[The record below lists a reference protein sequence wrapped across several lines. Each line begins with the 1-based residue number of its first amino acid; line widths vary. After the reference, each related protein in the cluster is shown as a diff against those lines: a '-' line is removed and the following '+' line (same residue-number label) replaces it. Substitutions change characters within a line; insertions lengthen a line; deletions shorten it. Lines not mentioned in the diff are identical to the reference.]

1 MGCGQCSSGGCGAVK
16 AIGQTE
22 KSNHKTVAGCS
33 SGGCSTGGCNKM
45 NAYDWLSNMDVPRS
59 MRYDVVEIKF
69 KGGRKEYFRNANNL
83 DLYTGDFVV
92 CEMASGYHIG
102 SVSLQGELVRLQ
114 MIKKGLKDNDELRK
128 ILRVSTERDLE
139 KHQQAI
145 ARDMPTMYRVR
156 EISKELKLQMKMSDV
171 EFQSDN
177 TKATFYYSAD
187 DRVDFREMIK
197 LLASEFKI
205 RVEMKQISLR
215 QEAARVGGIGSCGRE
230 LCCSTWLTDFRAIP
244 TSAAR
249 YQNLSLNPAK
259 LSGQCGRLKC
269 CLNYELETYLD
280 ALSDIPTVEKPL
292 KTEKGIAVLQKTDIF
307 RRIMWFSY
315 NNDINWHSLPI
326 HQVVEIM
333 KMNEKGILPNSLE
346 DLNLID
352 SIVVD
357 KNAPRNSDL
366 DRLDRKYTDKGKKP
380 QQNSGNKNQQNRPN
394 QPQQNRGNNSPE
406 AAKQEGVVPKNN
418 NQPQNKGGQP
428 QGGSPQ
434 GKPQGNQQ
442 GGSPQKQGN
451 NPQKNNQQ
459 GANNQNRNNA
469 VQPNNPQQ
477 GGPQQGG
484 PQQGG
489 SPQGGQKG
497 ASPQNQ
503 GNNQPRNNPNNNRQ
517 GGSPQG
523 GSPQGGSPQGGQPN
537 QQRQPNQQPR
547 PQQQGGQNPNKQG
560 SPQGGSPQGGNK
572 PQGSPSQGGA
582 QQQGGS
588 PQGGTPQGGKP
599 NPNQNRPNNQGG
611 NQGKPQHP
619 QHKKGGGQNNNPQ
632 NKQGGE
638 KPTPPTE

>member
-22 KSNHKTVAGCS
+22 KSNTKTVAGCS
-33 SGGCSTGGCNKM
+33 SGGCSSGGCNKM

-197 LLASEFKI
+197 FLASEFKI

-366 DRLDRKYTDKGKKP
+366 DRLDKKYTDKGKKP
-380 QQNSGNKNQQNRPN
+380 QQNLGNKNPQNRPN
-394 QPQQNRGNNSPE
+394 QTQQNRGNNSSLGTPQID
-406 AAKQEGVVPKNN
+406 AAKKEVIVPKNN
-418 NQPQNKGGQP
+418 NQQQNRGGSP

-434 GKPQGNQQ
+434 KH
-442 GGSPQKQGN
+442 GN

-459 GANNQNRNNA
+459 GVNNQNRNNS

-484 PQQGG
+484 GF
-489 SPQGGQKG
+489 S
-497 ASPQNQ
+497 QNQ
-503 GNNQPRNNPNNNRQ
+503 GNNQLKSNPNGNKQGNLQNSPQQGGQQRHPNQQPKPQQQGGQNIIKQGNSQ

-523 GSPQGGSPQGGQPN
+523 GS
-537 QQRQPNQQPR
+537 
-547 PQQQGGQNPNKQG
+547 
-560 SPQGGSPQGGNK
+560 
-572 PQGSPSQGGA
+572 
-582 QQQGGS
+582 
-588 PQGGTPQGGKP
+588 PQGGKP

-619 QHKKGGGQNNNPQ
+619 QHKKGSISNNNPQ
-632 NKQGGE
+632 NKQGDE
-638 KPTPPTE
+638 KPTTSNKPNTEQQ

>member
-1 MGCGQCSSGGCGAVK
+1 
-16 AIGQTE
+16 
-22 KSNHKTVAGCS
+22 
-33 SGGCSTGGCNKM
+33 
-45 NAYDWLSNMDVPRS
+45 
-59 MRYDVVEIKF
+59 
-69 KGGRKEYFRNANNL
+69 
-83 DLYTGDFVV
+83 
-92 CEMASGYHIG
+92 
-102 SVSLQGELVRLQ
+102 
-114 MIKKGLKDNDELRK
+114 
-128 ILRVSTERDLE
+128 
-139 KHQQAI
+139 
-145 ARDMPTMYRVR
+145 MPTMYRVR
-156 EISKELKLQMKMSDV
+156 EIAKELKLQMKMSDV

-366 DRLDRKYTDKGKKP
+366 DRLDKKYTDKGKKP
-380 QQNSGNKNQQNRPN
+380 QQNQGNKNQSNR
-394 QPQQNRGNNSPE
+394 QSFPQ
-406 AAKQEGVVPKNN
+406 
-418 NQPQNKGGQP
+418 
-428 QGGSPQ
+428 
-434 GKPQGNQQ
+434 
-442 GGSPQKQGN
+442 QGN
-451 NPQKNNQQ
+451 NPNNRGGGNQPNSARPENNAPKNPNQQ
-459 GANNQNRNNA
+459 GNKTGN
-469 VQPNNPQQ
+469 V
-477 GGPQQGG
+477 
-484 PQQGG
+484 QQGG
-489 SPQGGQKG
+489 SPQGGNPNQKNTQQ
-497 ASPQNQ
+497 AVQNNQNRNNPAQAANKPQGGNPNQ
-503 GNNQPRNNPNNNRQ
+503 GNNQQKNNPNNKQQ
-517 GGSPQG
+517 GGNPNQNRPPQPNKNNQGGFPQGGFPQG
-523 GSPQGGSPQGGQPN
+523 GSPQGEVTKDTT
-537 QQRQPNQQPR
+537 
-547 PQQQGGQNPNKQG
+547 QQGNPN
-560 SPQGGSPQGGNK
+560 QGGN
-572 PQGSPSQGGA
+572 SQ
-582 QQQGGS
+582 
-588 PQGGTPQGGKP
+588 
-599 NPNQNRPNNQGG
+599 QNRPNNQGKKPHHN
-611 NQGKPQHP
+611 NQN
-619 QHKKGGGQNNNPQ
+619 KKGGKPNHNPQ
-632 NKQGGE
+632 NKQGD
-638 KPTPPTE
+638 KPTPPNDGAA

>member
-1 MGCGQCSSGGCGAVK
+1 
-16 AIGQTE
+16 
-22 KSNHKTVAGCS
+22 
-33 SGGCSTGGCNKM
+33 
-45 NAYDWLSNMDVPRS
+45 
-59 MRYDVVEIKF
+59 
-69 KGGRKEYFRNANNL
+69 
-83 DLYTGDFVV
+83 
-92 CEMASGYHIG
+92 
-102 SVSLQGELVRLQ
+102 

-197 LLASEFKI
+197 FLASEFKI

-366 DRLDRKYTDKGKKP
+366 DRLDKKYTDKGKKP
-380 QQNSGNKNQQNRPN
+380 QQNSGNKNHQNRPN
-394 QPQQNRGNNSPE
+394 QPQQNRGNNSPQGTLQGDL
-406 AAKQEGVVPKNN
+406 AKQEFIAPKNN
-418 NQPQNKGGQP
+418 NQQQNK
-428 QGGSPQ
+428 
-434 GKPQGNQQ
+434 

-459 GANNQNRNNA
+459 GVNNQNRNNA

-477 GGPQQGG
+477 GGPKQGGPKQGG

-489 SPQGGQKG
+489 G
-497 ASPQNQ
+497 SPQNQ
-503 GNNQPRNNPNNNRQ
+503 GNNQLKSKPNFNRQ
-517 GGSPQG
+517 GNTQNSPQ
-523 GSPQGGSPQGGQPN
+523 QGG
-537 QQRQPNQQPR
+537 QQRQPNQQ
-547 PQQQGGQNPNKQG
+547 QLGGQNISKQEN
-560 SPQGGSPQGGNK
+560 SQGGSPQGT
-572 PQGSPSQGGA
+572 SL
-582 QQQGGS
+582 
-588 PQGGTPQGGKP
+588 QGGKTKP
-599 NPNQNRPNNQGG
+599 NRPNS
-611 NQGKPQHP
+611 QGKPQHP
-619 QHKKGGGQNNNPQ
+619 QHKKGGGTYNKSQ
-632 NKQGGE
+632 NKQGDE
-638 KPTPPTE
+638 KPTTSNKPDTEQQ

>member
-22 KSNHKTVAGCS
+22 KSNTKTVAGCS

-59 MRYDVVEIKF
+59 MRYDVVEVKF

-156 EISKELKLQMKMSDV
+156 VIAKEMKLQMKMSDV

-366 DRLDRKYTDKGKKP
+366 DRLDKKYTDKGKKP

-394 QPQQNRGNNSPE
+394 QPQQSRGNNN
-406 AAKQEGVVPKNN
+406 A
-418 NQPQNKGGQP
+418 P

-434 GKPQGNQQ
+434 GGSPQVDSTKKQDVVVPKNTNQQPNKPNQQ
-442 GGSPQKQGN
+442 GGQKPN
-451 NPQKNNQQ
+451 NQQKNNQQ

-477 GGPQQGG
+477 GVQ
-484 PQQGG
+484 
-489 SPQGGQKG
+489 PQGGN
-497 ASPQNQ
+497 SPQNQ
-503 GNNQPRNNPNNNRQ
+503 GNNQPNNK
-517 GGSPQG
+517 
-523 GSPQGGSPQGGQPN
+523 QGGQPN
-537 QQRQPNQQPR
+537 QQRQPQQPK
-547 PQQQGGQNPNKQG
+547 PQQGGQNPNKQG
-560 SPQGGSPQGGNK
+560 NKPQGGGQPQRGNQPNDTQGGSPQ
-572 PQGSPSQGGA
+572 QGVKA
-582 QQQGGS
+582 
-588 PQGGTPQGGKP
+588 
-599 NPNQNRPNNQGG
+599 NPNQNRPNNQG
-611 NQGKPQHP
+611 KSQHP
-619 QHKKGGGQNNNPQ
+619 QHKKGSEPNNNPQ

>member
-1 MGCGQCSSGGCGAVK
+1 MNYIYTKMGCGQCSSGGCGAVK

-22 KSNHKTVAGCS
+22 KSNTKTVAGCS
-33 SGGCSTGGCNKM
+33 SGGCSSGGCNKM

-69 KGGRKEYFRNANNL
+69 KGGRKEYFRNTNNY

-114 MIKKGLKDNDELRK
+114 MIKKDLKDNDELHK

-187 DRVDFREMIK
+187 DRIDFREMIK
-197 LLASEFKI
+197 FLASEFKI

-352 SIVVD
+352 SIIVD

-366 DRLDRKYTDKGKKP
+366 DRLDKKYTDKVKKP

-394 QPQQNRGNNSPE
+394 QPQQNRGNNSPHGTPQGDL
-406 AAKQEGVVPKNN
+406 AKQEFIAQKNN
-418 NQPQNKGGQP
+418 NQQKNKGGNP
-428 QGGSPQ
+428 LGGSLQ
-434 GKPQGNQQ
+434 V
-442 GGSPQKQGN
+442 GSPESDSLQKQGN
-451 NPQKNNQQ
+451 NSQKNNQQ
-459 GANNQNRNNA
+459 GVNNQNRNNA
-469 VQPNNPQQ
+469 VQPNNPHQ
-477 GGPQQGG
+477 GGSHQGGDSPQNKGNNQLKSNQNLNKQGNTQNSPQQGG
-484 PQQGG
+484 QQRHPKQQQQGGQNISKQENTQGG
-489 SPQGGQKG
+489 SPQG
-497 ASPQNQ
+497 
-503 GNNQPRNNPNNNRQ
+503 
-517 GGSPQG
+517 
-523 GSPQGGSPQGGQPN
+523 
-537 QQRQPNQQPR
+537 
-547 PQQQGGQNPNKQG
+547 
-560 SPQGGSPQGGNK
+560 
-572 PQGSPSQGGA
+572 
-582 QQQGGS
+582 
-588 PQGGTPQGGKP
+588 TTLQGGKP

-619 QHKKGGGQNNNPQ
+619 QHKKGGVTYNKSQ
-632 NKQGGE
+632 NKQGDE
-638 KPTPPTE
+638 KPTTSNKSDTEQQ

>member
-22 KSNHKTVAGCS
+22 NSNTKTVAGCS
-33 SGGCSTGGCNKM
+33 SGGCSSGGCNKM
-45 NAYDWLSNMDVPRS
+45 NAFDWLSNMDVPRS
-59 MRYDVVEIKF
+59 MRYDMVEVKY
-69 KGGRKEYFRNANNL
+69 KGGRKEYFRNTNNL

-114 MIKKGLKDNDELRK
+114 MIKKGLKDNDEIKK
-128 ILRVSTERDLE
+128 ILRLSTERDLE

-145 ARDMPTMYRVR
+145 ARDTPTMYRVR
-156 EISKELKLQMKMSDV
+156 IIAKELKLQMKMSDV

-292 KTEKGIAVLQKTDIF
+292 KTEKGNAILQKTDIF

-333 KMNEKGILPNSLE
+333 KMNENGILPNSLE

-352 SIVVD
+352 TVVVD

-366 DRLDRKYTDKGKKP
+366 DRLDKKYTDKGKKP
-380 QQNSGNKNQQNRPN
+380 QQFSNGNKNQGNRSN
-394 QPQQNRGNNSPE
+394 TPQQSNIPVNRGSNVAPIE
-406 AAKQEGVVPKNN
+406 GGKQESLQQKNTN
-418 NQPQNKGGQP
+418 NPQKKGGNSQGNTPQN
-428 QGGSPQ
+428 
-434 GKPQGNQQ
+434 
-442 GGSPQKQGN
+442 QGN
-451 NPQKNNQQ
+451 NPQKNNPNNKQGGNQQ
-459 GANNQNRNNA
+459 GDIPQGNLNK
-469 VQPNNPQQ
+469 VVPQQ
-477 GGPQQGG
+477 KK
-484 PQQGG
+484 
-489 SPQGGQKG
+489 SPQD
-497 ASPQNQ
+497 
-503 GNNQPRNNPNNNRQ
+503 GNPPQ

-523 GSPQGGSPQGGQPN
+523 GSPQGGSPQN
-537 QQRQPNQQPR
+537 QTK
-547 PQQQGGQNPNKQG
+547 QN
-560 SPQGGSPQGGNK
+560 
-572 PQGSPSQGGA
+572 
-582 QQQGGS
+582 
-588 PQGGTPQGGKP
+588 
-599 NPNQNRPNNQGG
+599 PNNQGRN
-611 NQGKPQHP
+611 NQT
-619 QHKKGGGQNNNPQ
+619 KKGGGQNNPQNNPQ
-632 NKQGGE
+632 NKQGNQPQAP
-638 KPTPPTE
+638 KPKEDKS

>member
-22 KSNHKTVAGCS
+22 KSNTKTVAGCS
-33 SGGCSTGGCNKM
+33 SGGCSSGGCNKM

-128 ILRVSTERDLE
+128 ILRVGTERDLE

-197 LLASEFKI
+197 FLASEFKI

-280 ALSDIPTVEKPL
+280 ALSDIPSVEKPL

-366 DRLDRKYTDKGKKP
+366 DRLDKKYTDKGKKP
-380 QQNSGNKNQQNRPN
+380 QQNLGNKNQQNRPN
-394 QPQQNRGNNSPE
+394 QPQQNRGNNSPQGTPQVE
-406 AAKQEGVVPKNN
+406 DFAKQEVIAPKNN
-418 NQPQNKGGQP
+418 NQQQNK
-428 QGGSPQ
+428 
-434 GKPQGNQQ
+434 
-442 GGSPQKQGN
+442 
-451 NPQKNNQQ
+451 
-459 GANNQNRNNA
+459 
-469 VQPNNPQQ
+469 
-477 GGPQQGG
+477 
-484 PQQGG
+484 
-489 SPQGGQKG
+489 
-497 ASPQNQ
+497 
-503 GNNQPRNNPNNNRQ
+503 

-523 GSPQGGSPQGGQPN
+523 GSPQGGS
-537 QQRQPNQQPR
+537 
-547 PQQQGGQNPNKQG
+547 
-560 SPQGGSPQGGNK
+560 
-572 PQGSPSQGGA
+572 
-582 QQQGGS
+582 
-588 PQGGTPQGGKP
+588 PQGGKP

-611 NQGKPQHP
+611 NQGKPQNPH
-619 QHKKGGGQNNNPQ
+619 HKKGDGSNNNPQ
-632 NKQGGE
+632 NKRGNE
-638 KPTPPTE
+638 KPSTSINPKTEQQ

>member
-59 MRYDVVEIKF
+59 MRYDIIEVKF
-69 KGGRKEYFRNANNL
+69 KGGRKEYFRNANNI

-114 MIKKGLKDNDELRK
+114 MIKKGLKDNDEVKK
-128 ILRVSTERDLE
+128 ILRLATERDIE

-145 ARDMPTMYRVR
+145 ARDTPTMYRVR
-156 EISKELKLQMKMSDV
+156 IIAKELKLQMKMSDV

-292 KTEKGIAVLQKTDIF
+292 KTEKGNAILQKTDIF

-352 SIVVD
+352 TVVVD

-366 DRLDRKYTDKGKKP
+366 DRLDKKYTDKGKKP
-380 QQNSGNKNQQNRPN
+380 QQFSNGNKNQGNRPN
-394 QPQQNRGNNSPE
+394 TPQQSNVPTNRGSNVAPIE
-406 AAKQEGVVPKNN
+406 GGKQESLQHKNTNNPQRQGGNPQGNN
-418 NQPQNKGGQP
+418 NQKNNPNNKQGGSSNNNQQGGGNQHKQGGGTQQAKPQQGGGSNK

-434 GKPQGNQQ
+434 G
-442 GGSPQKQGN
+442 N
-451 NPQKNNQQ
+451 NPQGGGQQ
-459 GANNQNRNNA
+459 NKQGGVSQA
-469 VQPNNPQQ
+469 NPQQ
-477 GGPQQGG
+477 N
-484 PQQGG
+484 
-489 SPQGGQKG
+489 K
-497 ASPQNQ
+497 
-503 GNNQPRNNPNNNRQ
+503 
-517 GGSPQG
+517 PQG
-523 GSPQGGSPQGGQPN
+523 GSPNNNNQGRNPQ
-537 QQRQPNQQPR
+537 
-547 PQQQGGQNPNKQG
+547 
-560 SPQGGSPQGGNK
+560 
-572 PQGSPSQGGA
+572 
-582 QQQGGS
+582 
-588 PQGGTPQGGKP
+588 
-599 NPNQNRPNNQGG
+599 PNNQ
-611 NQGKPQHP
+611 N
-619 QHKKGGGQNNNPQ
+619 KKGNGQNNNPQ
-632 NKQGGE
+632 NKQG
-638 KPTPPTE
+638 KQAPTPKPNEDKS

>member
-22 KSNHKTVAGCS
+22 KSDTKTVAGCS
-33 SGGCSTGGCNKM
+33 SGGCSSGGCNKM
-45 NAYDWLSNMDVPRS
+45 NAFDWLSNMDVPRS
-59 MRYDVVEIKF
+59 MRYDVVEVKF
-69 KGGRKEYFRNANNL
+69 KGGRKEYFRNTNNL

-92 CEMASGYHIG
+92 CEMVSGYHIG

-114 MIKKGLKDNDELRK
+114 MIKKGLKDNDEIKK
-128 ILRVSTERDLE
+128 ILRLSTERDLE

-145 ARDMPTMYRVR
+145 TRDTPTMYRVR
-156 EISKELKLQMKMSDV
+156 IIAKELKLQMKMSDV

-292 KTEKGIAVLQKTDIF
+292 KTEKGNAVLQKTDIF

-352 SIVVD
+352 TVVVD

-366 DRLDRKYTDKGKKP
+366 DRLDKKYTDKGKKP
-380 QQNSGNKNQQNRPN
+380 QQFSNGNKNQGNRP
-394 QPQQNRGNNSPE
+394 QQSPIPVNRGSNVAPIEGGRQESLQQRNTNN
-406 AAKQEGVVPKNN
+406 
-418 NQPQNKGGQP
+418 
-428 QGGSPQ
+428 
-434 GKPQGNQQ
+434 
-442 GGSPQKQGN
+442 PQKQGGN
-451 NPQKNNQQ
+451 
-459 GANNQNRNNA
+459 
-469 VQPNNPQQ
+469 
-477 GGPQQGG
+477 
-484 PQQGG
+484 
-489 SPQGGQKG
+489 PQGGF
-497 ASPQNQ
+497 PQGGFPQ
-503 GNNQPRNNPNNNRQ
+503 GNNSQKNNPNNKQ

-523 GSPQGGSPQGGQPN
+523 GSPQGNPNKQPQQGKPQQGGNPQNGGQNKQGGGSPQGNKPN
-537 QQRQPNQQPR
+537 QQGSNP
-547 PQQQGGQNPNKQG
+547 QGGNSPQQNPNKQ
-560 SPQGGSPQGGNK
+560 QGGSPQGGN
-572 PQGSPSQGGA
+572 
-582 QQQGGS
+582 
-588 PQGGTPQGGKP
+588 P
-599 NPNQNRPNNQGG
+599 NPNQGRNPQHNNQ
-611 NQGKPQHP
+611 N
-619 QHKKGGGQNNNPQ
+619 KKGGGQNNNPQ
-632 NKQGGE
+632 NKQANPPQAP
-638 KPTPPTE
+638 KPNEDKS

>member
-22 KSNHKTVAGCS
+22 KSNTKTVAGCS
-33 SGGCSTGGCNKM
+33 SGGCSSGGCNKM

-197 LLASEFKI
+197 FLASEFKI

-366 DRLDRKYTDKGKKP
+366 DRLDKKYTDKGKKP

-394 QPQQNRGNNSPE
+394 QPLQNRGNNSLLGTPQVDV
-406 AAKQEGVVPKNN
+406 AKQEVIAPKNN
-418 NQPQNKGGQP
+418 NQQQNRGGSP

-434 GKPQGNQQ
+434 KH
-442 GGSPQKQGN
+442 GN

-459 GANNQNRNNA
+459 GVNNQNRNNS

-484 PQQGG
+484 GF
-489 SPQGGQKG
+489 S
-497 ASPQNQ
+497 QNQ
-503 GNNQPRNNPNNNRQ
+503 GNNQLKSNPNGNKQGNLQNSPQQGGQQRHPNQQPKPQQQGGQNIIKQGNSQ

-523 GSPQGGSPQGGQPN
+523 GS
-537 QQRQPNQQPR
+537 
-547 PQQQGGQNPNKQG
+547 
-560 SPQGGSPQGGNK
+560 
-572 PQGSPSQGGA
+572 
-582 QQQGGS
+582 
-588 PQGGTPQGGKP
+588 PQGGKP

-619 QHKKGGGQNNNPQ
+619 QHKKGGVSNNNPQ
-632 NKQGGE
+632 NKQGDE
-638 KPTPPTE
+638 KPTTSNKPNTEQQ

>member
-33 SGGCSTGGCNKM
+33 SGGCSSGGCNKM

-59 MRYDVVEIKF
+59 MRYDVVEVKF

-366 DRLDRKYTDKGKKP
+366 DRLDKKYTDKGKKP
-380 QQNSGNKNQQNRPN
+380 QQSSGNKNQQNRPN
-394 QPQQNRGNNSPE
+394 QPQQNRGNNNPQGGSPQADSNKQQE
-406 AAKQEGVVPKNN
+406 AVAPKNN

-428 QGGSPQ
+428 QGG
-434 GKPQGNQQ
+434 KPQ
-442 GGSPQKQGN
+442 GGSPQKN
-451 NPQKNNQQ
+451 SQQ

-469 VQPNNPQQ
+469 VQSNQQGGQKPQQ
-477 GGPQQGG
+477 GGPQQSGG
-484 PQQGG
+484 
-489 SPQGGQKG
+489 
-497 ASPQNQ
+497 SPQNQ
-503 GNNQPRNNPNNNRQ
+503 GNNQPKNNPNNNKQ
-517 GGSPQG
+517 G
-523 GSPQGGSPQGGQPN
+523 GGQPNN
-537 QQRQPNQQPR
+537 QQRQPK
-547 PQQQGGQNPNKQG
+547 PQQQGGQNLNKQG
-560 SPQGGSPQGGNK
+560 NPQGGSPKGNAPQDGGQPQGGNQ
-572 PQGSPSQGGA
+572 PN
-582 QQQGGS
+582 
-588 PQGGTPQGGKP
+588 TTQGGKP

-619 QHKKGGGQNNNPQ
+619 QHKKGGGPNNNPQ

-638 KPTPPTE
+638 KPTQPNKPNTEQ

>member
-45 NAYDWLSNMDVPRS
+45 NAFDWLSNMDVPRS
-59 MRYDVVEIKF
+59 MCYDVVEVKF

-156 EISKELKLQMKMSDV
+156 EIAKELKLQMKMSDV

-352 SIVVD
+352 SVVVD

-366 DRLDRKYTDKGKKP
+366 DRLDKKYTDKGKKP
-380 QQNSGNKNQQNRPN
+380 QHNSGNKNQQNRPN
-394 QPQQNRGNNSPE
+394 QPQQNRGNNNPE
-406 AAKQEGVVPKNN
+406 AAKQEGVAPKNN

-428 QGGSPQ
+428 QGG
-434 GKPQGNQQ
+434 KPQGNQQ
-442 GGSPQKQGN
+442 GGSQ
-451 NPQKNNQQ
+451 QKNNQQ
-459 GANNQNRNNA
+459 GTNNQNRNNS
-469 VQPNNPQQ
+469 VQANNPPQGGGNPQQ
-477 GGPQQGG
+477 GSPQGG
-484 PQQGG
+484 QKPQQGG
-489 SPQGGQKG
+489 SPQNQGK
-497 ASPQNQ
+497 NQ
-503 GNNQPRNNPNNNRQ
+503 GNPNKQGGNPNQ
-517 GGSPQG
+517 
-523 GSPQGGSPQGGQPN
+523 QGGQPN
-537 QQRQPNQQPR
+537 NQQKQGNQQPK

-560 SPQGGSPQGGNK
+560 NQQSKPQGGSSQGGNGNTQQGGGQPQGGKQPNH
-572 PQGSPSQGGA
+572 SQPA
-582 QQQGGS
+582 Q
-588 PQGGTPQGGKP
+588 QGGKP
-599 NPNQNRPNNQGG
+599 NPQQNQNRPNNQGG
-611 NQGKPQHP
+611 NQGKPQQN
-619 QHKKGGGQNNNPQ
+619 QHKKGGGPNNNPQ

-638 KPTPPTE
+638 KPTPPNKPNTEQQ

>member
-33 SGGCSTGGCNKM
+33 SGGCSSGGCNKM

-59 MRYDVVEIKF
+59 MRYDVVEVKF
-69 KGGRKEYFRNANNL
+69 KGGRKEYFRNTNNI

-114 MIKKGLKDNDELRK
+114 MIKKGLKDNDEIKK
-128 ILRVSTERDLE
+128 ILRLSTERDLE

-145 ARDMPTMYRVR
+145 ARDTPTMYRVR
-156 EISKELKLQMKMSDV
+156 VIAKELKLQMKMSDV

-292 KTEKGIAVLQKTDIF
+292 KTEKGNAILQKTDIF

-366 DRLDRKYTDKGKKP
+366 DRLDKKYTDKGKKP
-380 QQNSGNKNQQNRPN
+380 QQFSNNNNRNQGNKPNNTPQNN
-394 QPQQNRGNNSPE
+394 ANKGANVVSTE
-406 AAKQEGVVPKNN
+406 GAKQEN
-418 NQPQNKGGQP
+418 PQQKSNINPQK
-428 QGGSPQ
+428 QGGNP
-434 GKPQGNQQ
+434 NQN
-442 GGSPQKQGN
+442 QGN
-451 NPQKNNQQ
+451 NPQKNNKQGGNPNQNKQGGSSQGQQQ
-459 GANNQNRNNA
+459 GKPQQGGGQANKPNNNPQGGGQQNKSNNQQGGNPQNG
-469 VQPNNPQQ
+469 NPQQ
-477 GGPQQGG
+477 GGGQPNKGNQQGG
-484 PQQGG
+484 N
-489 SPQGGQKG
+489 
-497 ASPQNQ
+497 QN
-503 GNNQPRNNPNNNRQ
+503 
-517 GGSPQG
+517 
-523 GSPQGGSPQGGQPN
+523 
-537 QQRQPNQQPR
+537 
-547 PQQQGGQNPNKQG
+547 QNPNR
-560 SPQGGSPQGGNK
+560 
-572 PQGSPSQGGA
+572 
-582 QQQGGS
+582 
-588 PQGGTPQGGKP
+588 
-599 NPNQNRPNNQGG
+599 QNPNNQGR
-611 NQGKPQHP
+611 NPQHNN
-619 QHKKGGGQNNNPQ
+619 QNKKGGQNNNPQ
-632 NKQGGE
+632 NKQGNQPEAPKTDE
-638 KPTPPTE
+638 K

>member
-22 KSNHKTVAGCS
+22 KSNTKTVAGCS
-33 SGGCSTGGCNKM
+33 SGGCSSGGCNKM

-69 KGGRKEYFRNANNL
+69 KGGRKEYFRNANNF

-114 MIKKGLKDNDELRK
+114 MIKKGLKDSDELRK

-187 DRVDFREMIK
+187 DRIDFREMIK
-197 LLASEFKI
+197 FLASEFKI

-366 DRLDRKYTDKGKKP
+366 DRLDKKYTDKAKKP
-380 QQNSGNKNQQNRPN
+380 QQNSGNKNQQNRLN
-394 QPQQNRGNNSPE
+394 QPQQNRGNNSPYGTPQGDL
-406 AAKQEGVVPKNN
+406 AKQEFIAPKNN
-418 NQPQNKGGQP
+418 NQQQNK
-428 QGGSPQ
+428 
-434 GKPQGNQQ
+434 

-459 GANNQNRNNA
+459 GVNNQNRNNA

-477 GGPQQGG
+477 GGPKQGG

-489 SPQGGQKG
+489 G
-497 ASPQNQ
+497 SPQNQ
-503 GNNQPRNNPNNNRQ
+503 GNNQPKSNPNFNKQCNTQNSPQQGGQQRQPNQQPKQQQQGGQNISKQENSQ

-523 GSPQGGSPQGGQPN
+523 GSPQGTSL
-537 QQRQPNQQPR
+537 
-547 PQQQGGQNPNKQG
+547 
-560 SPQGGSPQGGNK
+560 
-572 PQGSPSQGGA
+572 
-582 QQQGGS
+582 
-588 PQGGTPQGGKP
+588 QGGKP
-599 NPNQNRPNNQGG
+599 KPNRPNS
-611 NQGKPQHP
+611 QGKPQHP
-619 QHKKGGGQNNNPQ
+619 QHKKGGGTYNKSQ
-632 NKQGGE
+632 NKQGDE
-638 KPTPPTE
+638 KPTKSNKPDTEQQ

>member
-22 KSNHKTVAGCS
+22 NSNTKTVAGCS
-33 SGGCSTGGCNKM
+33 SGGCSSGGCNKM
-45 NAYDWLSNMDVPRS
+45 NAFDWLSNMDVPRS
-59 MRYDVVEIKF
+59 MRYDMVEVKY
-69 KGGRKEYFRNANNL
+69 KGGRKEYFRNVNNL

-114 MIKKGLKDNDELRK
+114 MIKKGLKDNDEIKK
-128 ILRVSTERDLE
+128 ILRLSTERDLE

-145 ARDMPTMYRVR
+145 ARDTPTMYRVR
-156 EISKELKLQMKMSDV
+156 IIAKELKLQMKMSDV

-292 KTEKGIAVLQKTDIF
+292 KTEKGNAILQKTDIF

-333 KMNEKGILPNSLE
+333 KMNENGILPNSLE

-352 SIVVD
+352 TVVVD

-366 DRLDRKYTDKGKKP
+366 DRLDKKYTDKGKKP
-380 QQNSGNKNQQNRPN
+380 QQFSNGNKNQGNRSN
-394 QPQQNRGNNSPE
+394 TPQQSNIPVNRGSNVAPIE
-406 AAKQEGVVPKNN
+406 GGKQESLQQKNIN
-418 NQPQNKGGQP
+418 NPQKKGGNSQGNTPQN
-428 QGGSPQ
+428 
-434 GKPQGNQQ
+434 
-442 GGSPQKQGN
+442 QGN
-451 NPQKNNQQ
+451 NPQKNN
-459 GANNQNRNNA
+459 
-469 VQPNNPQQ
+469 PNNKQGGNPQGDIPQGNLNKAVPQQ
-477 GGPQQGG
+477 
-484 PQQGG
+484 
-489 SPQGGQKG
+489 KK
-497 ASPQNQ
+497 
-503 GNNQPRNNPNNNRQ
+503 
-517 GGSPQG
+517 SPQG
-523 GSPQGGSPQGGQPN
+523 GSPQGGSPQDG
-537 QQRQPNQQPR
+537 
-547 PQQQGGQNPNKQG
+547 NP
-560 SPQGGSPQGGNK
+560 PQGGSLQGGP
-572 PQGSPSQGGA
+572 PQ
-582 QQQGGS
+582 
-588 PQGGTPQGGKP
+588 
-599 NPNQNRPNNQGG
+599 NQTKQNPNNQGRN
-611 NQGKPQHP
+611 NQT
-619 QHKKGGGQNNNPQ
+619 KKGGGQNNPQ
-632 NKQGGE
+632 NKQGNQPQAP
-638 KPTPPTE
+638 KPKEDKS